1 MKKILDYIALPL
13 VSISFAIFLY
23 VHFISGWM
31 WFYLKN
37 IMETYSYMDIMTIL
51 AGAAL
56 IYLILVQL
64 VRLKID
70 HKRLIIAYMIY
81 FIILGVLLFGK
92 ASDVQG
98 VSFDTFSFVNSFAA
112 GNLRV
117 ITLGNILMFMPIG
130 FLLVKRSFWQTGLI
144 AIGLVTGIEITQYI
158 LKVGFFDTGDIF
170 LNTTGILLGFLLLR
184 VSAHLVNRPIKK

>member
-23 VHFISGWM
+23 VQFVSSWM

-37 IMETYSYMDIMTIL
+37 IMETYSYIDIMTVL

-56 IYLILVQL
+56 IYLILAQL

-70 HKRLIIAYMIY
+70 HKRLLIAYIIY

-98 VSFDTFSFVNSFAA
+98 VSFDTFAFVDSFAA

-117 ITLGNILMFMPIG
+117 ITLGNIIMFMPIG
-130 FLLVKRSFWQTGLI
+130 FLLVKCSFWQTGLI
-144 AIGLVTGIEITQYI
+144 ALSFVTSIEITQYL
-158 LKVGFFDTGDIF
+158 LKLGFFDTGDIF

-184 VSAHLVNRPIKK
+184 LSSRLIKRSH